1 MAKLIFID
9 RQIVYAEIQ
18 SLKLGTAHDTLK
30 DETKRRAYDLIY
42 PFITK
47 RRLSSDTTQTPRAPP
62 ASTSKTEAISET
74 AQIAALQKS
83 KQERSARWFVK
94 RNAFDSSIFAL
105 QRDIRQL
112 EKEIKAFDTTVAAE
126 VATNAQKNSW
136 GTWLLSS
143 IYKKAED
150 SEQEKARKDR
160 EMQEKRIAK
169 DMKERRLRLR
179 KVALKKEEGLL
190 RKAKEEIGAADMVDD
205 EKIRVIQHG
214 IRVREILERRF
225 RERQE
230 EERRQKFR
238 KQQQEQWEERERHAA
253 AVWRKQQAEERAA
266 DQKRK
271 EEYARIWQRR
281 TGQAST
287 STCTSTC
294 NHGSWWPKVQ
304 GRTACPECHDIWT
317 YLLEC
322 PGCKMK
328 ACPKCQGAIRRRIG
342 ATRRA
347 TAKVGTS
354 SPMLF

>member
-1 MAKLIFID
+1 M
-9 RQIVYAEIQ
+9 
-18 SLKLGTAHDTLK
+18 KLGTAHDTLK

-42 PFITK
+42 PSITK

-62 ASTSKTEAISET
+62 ASTPKTEALSET

-83 KQERSARWFVK
+83 KQERSARWLARK
-94 RNAFDSSIFAL
+94 NAFDSLIFTL

-112 EKEIKAFDTTVAAE
+112 EEEIKAFDTIVAAE
-126 VATNAQKNSW
+126 AAEHAQKNSW
-136 GTWLLSS
+136 GTWLLSL

-160 EMQEKRIAK
+160 ERQEKRIEK
-169 DMKERRLRLR
+169 DMKERQLGSRR
-179 KVALKKEEGLL
+179 VALEKEEGLL
-190 RKAKEEIGAADMVDD
+190 RKVKEEIGAADMVDD

-214 IRVREILERRF
+214 IWAIETLERRL

-230 EERRQKFR
+230 QERRQKIR
-238 KQQQEQWEERERHAA
+238 KQQQEQCEERERNAA

-266 DQKRK
+266 EQKRK
-271 EEYARIWQRR
+271 EEYARIWQRS

-294 NHGSWWPKVQ
+294 NHDSWWLKVQ
-304 GRTACPECHDIWT
+304 GRTACPECHDTWT

-328 ACPKCQGAIRRRIG
+328 VCPKCQGVIRRRIG

-347 TAKVGTS
+347 TAKVETS
-354 SPMLF
+354 SPMFFYDDDY